1 MGEINLFS
9 EDIVFEYENAQKL
22 NKWLI
27 SVIKEENYELDNLNI
42 IFTSDNYLLEMN
54 RNYLNHDYFT
64 DVITFDYV
72 EGVILSGEIFI
83 SIDRVGENAQKY
95 NVEFIDELNRIIVH
109 GLLHLLG
116 YKDKTEAE
124 KEIMTSKENFY
135 LITLEL

>member
-1 MGEINLFS
+1 LGEINLFS

-64 DVITFDYV
+64 DVISFDYV

>member
-1 MGEINLFS
+1 LGEINLFS

>member
-64 DVITFDYV
+64 DVISFDYV